1 MDDDENTLA
10 FYGVSD
16 GAEILM
22 NEVDV
27 KAERLEQ
34 KKRAELQTQRIA
46 EQERRTNA
54 IHDIRQNEIR
64 SHTAAAGMASDRMAS

>member
-27 KAERLEQ
+27 KA
-34 KKRAELQTQRIA
+34 KKDEAEKQREAQNQRIN

-54 IHDIRQNEIR
+54 IHQIRQSEIR
-64 SHTAAAGMASDRMAS
+64 SQTIAAEKASERLGR